1 MPPKSIARYRKSDA
15 AEQSVSEHVRGVSSL
30 AGIHASKIGLRGAGE
45 LIGLLHD
52 FGKYSLAFQRYL
64 KSAEGLI
71 NPDEDEWVDAG
82 ALKGKID
89 HSTAG
94 SQYIWNH
101 LSAIPGLGLDVGQM
115 LAICI
120 ASHHSGLID
129 CISAGNAGFG
139 EDVFTR
145 RMKKASAKTYLE
157 EVVQTADPEILACA
171 KELLNDQNLLKE
183 VEVLGRRISEANAN
197 RPVGAH
203 QHFGLMVRFLS
214 MRIVRIQPARDQYR
228 ICTPMIPQR

>member
-1 MPPKSIARYRKSDA
+1 MIPLPPTSLAHYRKSDA

-30 AGIHASKIGLRGAGE
+30 AGIHASKIGLRGAAE

-94 SQYIWNH
+94 SQYVWNH
-101 LSAIPGLGLDVGQM
+101 LSAKPGLGLDVGQM
-115 LAICI
+115 LAVCI

-145 RMKKASAKTYLE
+145 RMKKARLSNGSFRRMNGVAWKPGASSGSCRLSVDVPVAKFY
-157 EVVQTADPEILACA
+157 D
-171 KELLNDQNLLKE
+171 
-183 VEVLGRRISEANAN
+183 
-197 RPVGAH
+197 
-203 QHFGLMVRFLS
+203 
-214 MRIVRIQPARDQYR
+214 
-228 ICTPMIPQR
+228 